1 MPGEAA
7 LRTISVQGEDQ
18 PLALEVLV
26 DAPDEEA
33 AAGVLAGDGVVEEVL
48 DESPDAAVPDDA
60 GALDPRLSF
69 L

>member
-1 MPGEAA
+1 MRSVDQA
-7 LRTISVQGEDQ
+7 LV
-18 PLALEVLV
+18 LALDVLV

-48 DESPDAAVPDDA
+48 DESPDGVVPDDA

>member
-1 MPGEAA
+1 MR
-7 LRTISVQGEDQ
+7 RTISVRSVDQ
-18 PLALEVLV
+18 ALVLALEVLV

-33 AAGVLAGDGVVEEVL
+33 AAGVLAGDGAAGVLL
-48 DESPDAAVPDDA
+48 DESPDGAVPDVA